1 MELKGDELILYVIV
15 IKFVVDISYEMKDK
29 FFEVVFVEIKEKM
42 LSENL
47 FLVVKILGLFKKMY
61 VCMMLV

>member
-1 MELKGDELILYVIV
+1 
-15 IKFVVDISYEMKDK
+15 MKDK
-29 FFEVVFVEIKEKM
+29 FLEVVFVEIKEKM

>member
-1 MELKGDELILYVIV
+1 
-15 IKFVVDISYEMKDK
+15 MKDK

-47 FLVVKILGLFKKMY
+47 FFVVKILGLFKKMY